1 MMQQTYKDAIVPA
14 MKEKVSHKNV
24 FAVPRLEKIVIN
36 SGVGKIINTRKGNE
50 VAQGEEGLVENIIS
64 ELSLIAGQKPHIIK
78 AKKSIAGFKLREGTI
93 AGIRVTLRGGKMYDF
108 LSRLIN
114 VSFPR
119 IRDFRGFNTKSV
131 DKSGNMS
138 IGIHEQIIFAE
149 IPHDKVR
156 QMWGME
162 ITIVTT
168 ADDAEKGTELLRQFG
183 MPFVK

>member
-1 MMQQTYKDAIVPA
+1 
-14 MKEKVSHKNV
+14 MKEKFGYTNTY
-24 FAVPRLEKIVIN
+24 AVPRLEKIVIN

-50 VAQGEEGLVENIIS
+50 VAQGEESLVENIIS

-93 AGIRVTLRGGKMYDF
+93 SGIRVTLRGEKMYDF
-108 LSRLIN
+108 LSRIIN
-114 VSFPR
+114 VAFPR
-119 IRDFRGFNTKSV
+119 TRDFRGFNVNRGFNVKSV

-138 IGIHEQIIFAE
+138 IGIPEQIIFAE

-162 ITIVTT
+162 VTIVTS
-168 ADDAEKGTELLRQFG
+168 AEDKEKGTELLRQFG